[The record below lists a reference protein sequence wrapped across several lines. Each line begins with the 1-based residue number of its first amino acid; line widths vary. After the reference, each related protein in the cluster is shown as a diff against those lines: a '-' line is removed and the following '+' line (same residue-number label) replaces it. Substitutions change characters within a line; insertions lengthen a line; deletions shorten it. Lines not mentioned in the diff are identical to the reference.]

1 MGLIKAG
8 MGALGGTLADQWKE
22 FFYCDSLDK
31 DVLMVK
37 GQKRTSRRSSNN
49 GEDNIITNGS
59 GIAVADG
66 QCMLIVEQGR
76 VVEVCAEPGE
86 FTFDAST
93 EPSVFTGNFGDSLA
107 ETFQTVAKRFTYGGD
122 TGKDQ
127 RVYYINTKEL
137 GEILYGT
144 ATPIPFRVVVSE
156 ERGYKLSVNLRC
168 NGSFTCRICDPLLFY
183 TNVCSNVSTQYDASE
198 IAPRLKSELMN
209 ALQPAL
215 ATLSANKVQYYE
227 IPAHTLEISDALN
240 EQLSNVWRKKRG
252 IEVFSFNINSLSI
265 PEEQQKKI
273 TEWEE
278 NAMTTDPTTA
288 AARLVGGQIDAMKT
302 AAGNTAGAMTGFMG
316 MGMAGGMMGQPM
328 DATMYQQQMQQN
340 MMNQQAAQA
349 APQQAA
355 PAAAP
360 TQAAPENGWTCA
372 CGTTN
377 TGKFCANCG
386 QPKPEPKPA
395 ADSWKCSC
403 GTENTGKFCANCGSP
418 KPEQPVGW
426 TCSCGA
432 VNKGKFCAECGKPKP
447 AGTPKYKCDKCG
459 WEPEDPAH
467 PPKFCPQCGDPFDE
481 NDRA

>member
-22 FFYCDSLDK
+22 FFYCDALDK

-37 GQKRTSRRSSNN
+37 GQKRTSRRSSNH

-59 GIAVADG
+59 GVAVADG
-66 QCMLIVEQGR
+66 QCMLIVEQGK

-86 FTFDAST
+86 YTFNSST

-107 ETFQTVAKRFTYGGD
+107 ATFQTVAKRFTYGGD

-156 ERGYKLSVNLRC
+156 ERGYKLSVNIRC
-168 NGSFTCRICDPLLFY
+168 NGSFTYRICDPLLFY

-227 IPAHTLEISDALN
+227 IPAHTLEISEALN
-240 EQLSNVWRKKRG
+240 EQLSNIWRKKRG

-316 MGMAGGMMGQPM
+316 MGVAAGANGMNAQNLFAMGQQP
-328 DATMYQQQMQQN
+328 
-340 MMNQQAAQA
+340 A
-349 APQQAA
+349 APQQ
-355 PAAAP
+355 PS
-360 TQAAPENGWTCA
+360 
-372 CGTTN
+372 
-377 TGKFCANCG
+377 
-386 QPKPEPKPA
+386 A

-403 GTENTGKFCANCGSP
+403 GAIATGKFCPECGSKKPEP
-418 KPEQPVGW
+418 KPADSWICSCGATVTGKFCPECGKPRPAAAEGW

-432 VNKGKFCAECGKPKP
+432 VNKGKFCSECGKPKP

-459 WEPEDPAH
+459 WEPADPAH
-467 PPKFCPQCGDPFDE
+467 PPKFCPECGDPFDE
-481 NDRA
+481 NDRS

>member
-66 QCMLIVEQGR
+66 QCMLIVEQGK

-86 FTFDAST
+86 FTFDSST

-107 ETFQTVAKRFTYGGD
+107 ETFQTVAKRFTYGGG

-168 NGSFTCRICDPLLFY
+168 NGSFTYRICDPLLFY

-198 IAPRLKSELMN
+198 LAPRLKSELMN

-227 IPAHTLEISDALN
+227 IPAHTLEISEALN
-240 EQLSNVWRKKRG
+240 EQLSNIWRKKRG

-316 MGMAGGMMGQPM
+316 MGMAAGAGGMGGMNAQNLFAMGQQP
-328 DATMYQQQMQQN
+328 
-340 MMNQQAAQA
+340 A
-349 APQQAA
+349 APRQHTLAA
-355 PAAAP
+355 GSW
-360 TQAAPENGWTCA
+360 QCS
-372 CGTTN
+372 CGATV
-377 TGKFCANCG
+377 TGKFCPECG
-386 QPKPEPKPA
+386 KPRPA
-395 ADSWKCSC
+395 TA
-403 GTENTGKFCANCGSP
+403 E
-418 KPEQPVGW
+418 GW

-432 VNKGKFCAECGKPKP
+432 VNKGKFCSECGKPRP
-447 AGTPKYKCDKCG
+447 TAAPKYKCDKCG
-459 WEPEDPAH
+459 WEPADPAH
-467 PPKFCPQCGDPFDE
+467 PPKFCPECGDPFDD
-481 NDRA
+481 NDRT

>member
-227 IPAHTLEISDALN
+227 IPAHTLEISEALN
-240 EQLSNVWRKKRG
+240 EQLSSVWRKKRG

-316 MGMAGGMMGQPM
+316 MGMAAGANGMNAQNLFAMGQQP
-328 DATMYQQQMQQN
+328 
-340 MMNQQAAQA
+340 A
-349 APQQAA
+349 APQQQPSAA
-355 PAAAP
+355 GSW
-360 TQAAPENGWTCA
+360 QCS
-372 CGTTN
+372 CGATV
-377 TGKFCANCG
+377 TGKFCPECG
-386 QPKPEPKPA
+386 KPRPA
-395 ADSWKCSC
+395 AAEGWK
-403 GTENTGKFCANCGSP
+403 
-418 KPEQPVGW
+418 
-426 TCSCGA
+426 CSCGA
-432 VNKGKFCAECGKPKP
+432 VNRGKFCSECGKPKP
-447 AGTPKYKCDKCG
+447 AGMPKYKCDKCG
-459 WEPEDPAH
+459 WEPADPAH
-467 PPKFCPQCGDPFDE
+467 PPKFCPECGDPFDE
-481 NDRA
+481 NDRS

>member
-107 ETFQTVAKRFTYGGD
+107 ETFLTVAKRFTYGGD

-144 ATPIPFRVVVSE
+144 ATPTPIPFRVVVSE

-227 IPAHTLEISDALN
+227 IPAHTLEISEALN
-240 EQLSNVWRKKRG
+240 EQLSSVWRKKRG

-316 MGMAGGMMGQPM
+316 MGMAAGAGGMGGMSAQNLFAMGQ
-328 DATMYQQQMQQN
+328 
-340 MMNQQAAQA
+340 QARPDSVD
-349 APQQAA
+349 APQQVSRPA
-355 PAAAP
+355 PAPADSW
-360 TQAAPENGWTCA
+360 QCS
-372 CGTTN
+372 CGATV
-377 TGKFCANCG
+377 TGKFCPECG
-386 QPKPEPKPA
+386 SKKPEPKPA
-395 ADSWKCSC
+395 ADSW
-403 GTENTGKFCANCGSP
+403 
-418 KPEQPVGW
+418 Q
-426 TCSCGA
+426 CSCGA
-432 VNKGKFCAECGKPKP
+432 VNKGKFCSECGKPKP

-459 WEPEDPAH
+459 WEPADPAH
-467 PPKFCPQCGDPFDE
+467 PPKFCPECGDPFDDS
-481 NDRA
+481 DRT